1 MRNAPT
7 ANVSIYKECMNTR
20 RFLYA
25 ITSWMVLPVVAF
37 AQELHNPLGT
47 ASVAVIVGRLI
58 NAMLGVVGTF
68 ALLMFILGGW
78 HWLTARG
85 EHEKITK
92 GLETIKWA
100 AIGLLV
106 IFAAYPLANFVL
118 TSLAASAN

>member
-1 MRNAPT
+1 MQFPRRVFAT
-7 ANVSIYKECMNTR
+7 ILALVSP
-20 RFLYA
+20 A
-25 ITSWMVLPVVAF
+25 IALAASP
-37 AQELHNPLGT
+37 QLHNPLGT
-47 ASVAVIVGRLI
+47 ASVPEIIGRLI
-58 NAMLGVVGTF
+58 NAMLGVVGSF

-118 TSLAASAN
+118 TSLASSTN